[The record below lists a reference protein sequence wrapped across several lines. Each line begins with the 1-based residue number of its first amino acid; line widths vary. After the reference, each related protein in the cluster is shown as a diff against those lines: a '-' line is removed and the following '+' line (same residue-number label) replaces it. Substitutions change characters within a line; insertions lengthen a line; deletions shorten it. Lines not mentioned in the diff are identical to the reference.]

1 MTVDKTKEEKTQDS
15 SPKPEPRMFS
25 NDGVF
30 VGNSDDVHE
39 LKEEIE
45 SLKDDWNM
53 CDTACD
59 ELILENRKLKLLLKE
74 SFETFPTKRL
84 ADRIYSID
92 GIERPEPEPL
102 PLNVDEEIPF

>member
-1 MTVDKTKEEKTQDS
+1 MTKEKTKEEKLVIEGQLKDKIIQDLC
-15 SPKPEPRMFS
+15 
-25 NDGVF
+25 
-30 VGNSDDVHE
+30 DDVTE
-39 LKEEIE
+39 DAENADAYEMAKAEIDALKR
-45 SLKDDWNM
+45 
-53 CDTACD
+53 
-59 ELILENRKLKLLLKE
+59 ENVELKLLLKE